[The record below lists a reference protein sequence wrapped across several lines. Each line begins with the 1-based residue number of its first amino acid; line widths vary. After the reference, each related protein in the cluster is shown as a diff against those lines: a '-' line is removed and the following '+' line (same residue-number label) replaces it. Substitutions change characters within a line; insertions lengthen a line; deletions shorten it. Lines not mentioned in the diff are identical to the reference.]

1 MAEDT
6 SQQQR
11 ARIDWSATLAGAGA
25 AVTVAVL
32 LSTLGA
38 AGTLIGAALGSMV
51 ATVSTALYKQGIE
64 TSRRRVAAVQAAALH
79 KINQADQDVRRAG
92 LGADPIARADLARA
106 RRRLD
111 AAGSALE
118 GAADAEP
125 EPRSDAVPLPVAPV
139 PVEGSVP
146 EESRWKAL
154 PWRRIAVL
162 TVAVF
167 VVTLGVISAVELIA
181 GRSVSSITGGTDGTD
196 RTSLSGVLDG
206 NGDGDR
212 KQRDRPTDPA
222 TDPSDPSDRS
232 DPSDTGA
239 TDPTEDPSGSDTP
252 PTDGAPSPEPSATVT
267 VTETATV
274 PETTA
279 GTPSEVPAP

>member
-6 SQQQR
+6 GQEQR
-11 ARIDWSATLAGAGA
+11 SRIDWSATLAGAGA

-118 GAADAEP
+118 EGAADAEP
-125 EPRSDAVPLPVAPV
+125 EPTGTSTPVAPV
-139 PVEGSVP
+139 PAE

-154 PWRRIAVL
+154 PWRRIAAL

-206 NGDGDR
+206 SGDDDR
-212 KQRDRPTDPA
+212 EQRDEPTDPS
-222 TDPSDPSDRS
+222 TEPGESES
-232 DPSDTGA
+232 
-239 TDPTEDPSGSDTP
+239 TDPTQEPSESDTA
-252 PTDGAPSPEPSATVT
+252 PTEGASSEEPSPTVT

-274 PETTA
+274 PETTV
-279 GTPSEVPAP
+279 GTPSEVPTP

>member
-6 SQQQR
+6 GQEQR
-11 ARIDWSATLAGAGA
+11 SRIDWSATLAGAGA

-64 TSRRRVAAVQAAALH
+64 TSRRRVAAVQSAALH

-118 GAADAEP
+118 EGAADAEP
-125 EPRSDAVPLPVAPV
+125 EPTGTSTPVAPV
-139 PVEGSVP
+139 PAE

-154 PWRRIAVL
+154 PWRRIAAL

-206 NGDGDR
+206 SGDDDR
-212 KQRDRPTDPA
+212 EQRDEPTDPA
-222 TDPSDPSDRS
+222 TEPGESESADPTQEPSE
-232 DPSDTGA
+232 SDTA
-239 TDPTEDPSGSDTP
+239 PTE
-252 PTDGAPSPEPSATVT
+252 GASSEEPSPTVT

-274 PETTA
+274 PETTV
-279 GTPSEVPAP
+279 GTPSEVPTP

>member
-6 SQQQR
+6 SQEPQR
-11 ARIDWSATLAGAGA
+11 TRVDWSATLAGAGA

-118 GAADAEP
+118 EGAADADP
-125 EPRSDAVPLPVAPV
+125 DPGSTAAAPVADGV
-139 PVEGSVP
+139 GDADGEGT
-146 EESRWKAL
+146 SRWRAL
-154 PWRRIAVL
+154 PWRRIALL
-162 TVAVF
+162 TAAVF

-196 RTSLSGVLDG
+196 RTSLGGVLDG
-206 NGDGDR
+206 GGDGDR
-212 KQRDRPTDPA
+212 DRRDGPAEPA
-222 TDPSDPSDRS
+222 TDPSRSETPDP
-232 DPSDTGA
+232 TGA
-239 TDPTEDPSGSDTP
+239 PTESATA
-252 PTDGAPSPEPSATVT
+252 PTDEPPAEPSETVT

-274 PETTA
+274 PETTPGA
-279 GTPSEVPAP
+279 TPTGVPTP